1 MAVLTGVNVFKVWSD
16 GLVDKVSLYAM
27 KKVSTGDTFD
37 LSGDYLSP
45 RTGIMLGTT
54 VTGTAACVI
63 SGTVV
68 TMPTGLNNDGAYLLI
83 WGVSN

>member
-16 GLVDKVSLYAM
+16 GMVDKVTLYAV
-27 KKVSTGDTFD
+27 KKVTTGDTFD

-45 RTGIMLGTT
+45 RTAIMLGTT
-54 VTGTAACVI
+54 VTGTAACTVA
-63 SGTVV
+63 GTVV
-68 TMPTGLNNDGAYLLI
+68 TMPAGLTNDGAYLLV